1 MFHPS
6 YAMKSQPILFLISAP
21 SGGGKTTVM
30 NGLLAAM
37 PGLQR
42 VVTCT
47 TRPPRPTE
55 RDGVEYHFLRPGEF
69 EVRVARGEFLEHAD
83 VYGNRY
89 GTRREAVLDLLN
101 AGSDVILSL
110 DVQGAATVRRLA
122 TSDPV
127 LKPALVTA
135 FITPR
140 SLAELECRLRSRA
153 GDSEAV
159 IQKRLASAEQE
170 ILQWPTFD
178 YLVVSDTRASDLAR
192 IQSIFAAEKSR
203 CSRLDFQFGG
213 SRTQPTHKPVCPQ
226 IE

>member
-1 MFHPS
+1 
-6 YAMKSQPILFLISAP
+6 
-21 SGGGKTTVM
+21 M
-30 NGLLAAM
+30 NGLLAAI

-47 TRPPRPTE
+47 TRPPRPSE
-55 RDGVEYHFLRPGEF
+55 RNGVEYHFLRPAEF
-69 EVRVARGEFLEHAD
+69 ESHVVRGEFLEHAD

-101 AGSDVILSL
+101 SEADVVLSL
-110 DVQGAATVRRLA
+110 DVQGAAAVRRIA
-122 TSDPV
+122 DSDPI

-135 FITPR
+135 FITPP
-140 SLAELECRLRSRA
+140 SLAELECRLRARA
-153 GDSEAV
+153 GDSEAA
-159 IQKRLASAEQE
+159 IQRRLASAEQE

-203 CSRLDFQFGG
+203 CSRLHFEFGR
-213 SRTQPTHKPVCPQ
+213 SRTEPNREPGCPK